1 MPLGLP
7 WLSSDTSW
15 PKTQSFF
22 ATPQVS
28 IVAKSL
34 KYSRQPSS
42 LPIDPEVLVFFFFIS
57 GCLLS
62 PLIQKT
68 LDQDIAKS
76 WKNAIYN
83 GCLPAML

>member
-15 PKTQSFF
+15 PKTQSFL
-22 ATPQVS
+22 TPQVL
-28 IVAKSL
+28 IVGKSL
-34 KYSRQPSS
+34 KYPRQTSS

-62 PLIQKT
+62 PLIQKIP
-68 LDQDIAKS
+68 DQDIAKS
-76 WKNAIYN
+76 GENATYN
-83 GCLPAML
+83 AC